1 MDLLNVDNESDQ
13 KMTWYKVKEMNY
25 RGLLANDRKKKWSS
39 FLRSEPGF
47 KSPAKETLSLSL
59 SAFTLTFAFASTAL

>member
-1 MDLLNVDNESDQ
+1 MIERKS
-13 KMTWYKVKEMNY
+13 
-25 RGLLANDRKKKWSS
+25 GLA
-39 FLRSEPGF
+39 FQVRSEPGF